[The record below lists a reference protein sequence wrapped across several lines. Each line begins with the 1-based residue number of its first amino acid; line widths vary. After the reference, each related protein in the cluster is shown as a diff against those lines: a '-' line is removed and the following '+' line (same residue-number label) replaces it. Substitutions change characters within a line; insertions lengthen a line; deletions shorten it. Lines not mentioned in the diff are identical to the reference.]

1 MKTPQS
7 IGVGLLGLGVV
18 GSGVAQALENHRE
31 PLACRVG
38 APLEL
43 RKVLVRDVEKPRP
56 VSLPPHKLTID
67 AQQVLDDPAV
77 QVVVELMG
85 GESPAG
91 EYIKGAL
98 ERGKHVVTANK
109 EVMAKDGPELLA
121 LADAKRLSL
130 LFEGAVGGAIP
141 IIGSLTKDFLGNQIH
156 SIHAIINGT
165 TNFILTRMAEEG
177 MSGDEALRLAQDLGY
192 AEADPSND
200 VEGLDAA
207 YKLAIL
213 ATLAFHSRVSPGEVF
228 REGISRLHA
237 RDFRYARELGYAIKL
252 LAIAK
257 RDGDS
262 VEVRV
267 HPALVP
273 EGHIL
278 AKVGGVFNAVEV
290 EGNLLGRMVFHGL
303 GAGREPT
310 TSAVLGDLVE
320 IGRRLVVN
328 GEPSMA
334 VRMEE
339 SLTVKAMSEV
349 ETRCY
354 FRLNVPDRAGVLA
367 QITRVLGDLNIS
379 IASIIQK
386 DTDPTTQTA
395 EIVITTHPSKE
406 AAVQRSLALLG
417 ELDVVKEVSNM
428 IRIEEL
434 PS

>member
-1 MKTPQS
+1 M
-7 IGVGLLGLGVV
+7 
-18 GSGVAQALENHRE
+18 
-31 PLACRVG
+31 
-38 APLEL
+38 EL
-43 RKVLVRDVEKPRP
+43 RRVLVRDVEKPRP
-56 VSLPPHKLTID
+56 VSLPSHKLTID

-85 GESPAG
+85 GEIPAG

-121 LADAKRLSL
+121 LADSKRLSL

-290 EGNLLGRMVFHGL
+290 EGNLLGRTVFHGL

-328 GEPSMA
+328 GEPSRA

-354 FRLNVPDRAGVLA
+354 LRLNVPDRAGVLA